1 MFKNYKLSYWYHVF
15 VIPHSWMIV
24 FHCKRITLKMI

>member
-15 VIPHSWMIV
+15 VIPHS
-24 FHCKRITLKMI
+24 